1 MGFQLNR
8 TRILRPRTVRQ
19 VAAVAVLAAVA
30 CGRTDVPAETSE
42 TVDSWCVDGSEQV
55 EGFRLE
61 NGKTVSIC
69 KTAGSSDLTYT
80 YGVLG
85 EDPELV
91 YGGPLLGTFEGLSED
106 SYTIAALADGLA
118 TGFSGP
124 DVSVEASSETV
135 AAAASG
141 PDSRGFFY
149 IHSWGCCGGEE
160 EVYLFK
166 RGGWEYAVSSG
177 YSRNVNPDIA
187 AEQGDYSEW
196 QLISV
201 TSPDRESFTI
211 R

>member
-8 TRILRPRTVRQ
+8 IRILRRGTVRQ
-19 VAAVAVLAAVA
+19 VAAVAVLAAVG
-30 CGRTDVPAETSE
+30 CSRTDVPAETSE
-42 TVDSWCVDGSEQV
+42 TV
-55 EGFRLE
+55 
-61 NGKTVSIC
+61 
-69 KTAGSSDLTYT
+69 
-80 YGVLG
+80 
-85 EDPELV
+85 
-91 YGGPLLGTFEGLSED
+91 D

-124 DVSVEASSETV
+124 DVSVEASSDTV

-160 EVYLFK
+160 EAYLFK

-187 AEQGDYSEW
+187 AEQGDYSERH
-196 QLISV
+196 LISV
-201 TSPDRESFTI
+201 TSPDGESFTI